1 LKLFLNE
8 GKTRPE
14 NISTR
19 QTIIRKLISPPAFPS
34 KGYDQD
40 KVRRVL
46 EAFEWLGL
54 ISDSEEIALLGTPMD
69 ALCAQLLKKLTF
81 EPNDRDIVILHHIF
95 GIKWSDGRRETRTST
110 LVVYGEPGGETA
122 MSKTV
127 GLPVAI
133 AADLILKGKCK
144 DQPKLSLNGANSTA
158 LNRRD

>member
-1 LKLFLNE
+1 LKLYLNE
-8 GKTRPE
+8 GKARPE

-19 QTIIRKLISPPAFPS
+19 QTIIRKLISPPSFPS
-34 KGYDQD
+34 RGFDQD

-54 ISDSEEIALLGTPMD
+54 ISDTEEVALVDTPMD

-133 AADLILKGKCK
+133 AADLILKGKILI
-144 DQPKLSLNGANSTA
+144 LSQTCFNHA
-158 LNRRD
+158 LFNRRD